1 MLFFMNKLLT
11 SRTAATGIAIILT
24 MIIVFH
30 LLVVSRVIPYD
41 IVWGGNI
48 SDPNDLWLMEAISI
62 AVNALLLFLVLAYM
76 DVVNVRPNKTVTKV
90 FFWIMFIF
98 FLLNTLGNIL
108 AKQSLETFIFT
119 PLTVLLSLFSLRI
132 AMNGKMEKKS

>member
-1 MLFFMNKLLT
+1 MLLFMNKLLT
-11 SRTAATGIAIILT
+11 SRAAATGIAIILSV
-24 MIIVFH
+24 IIVFH

-48 SDPNDLWLMEAISI
+48 SDSNDLWLMEAVSI
-62 AVNALLLFLVLAYM
+62 AVNALLLFLVFAYM
-76 DVVNVRPNKTVTKV
+76 GVIKVKVNRTVTKV
-90 FFWIMFIF
+90 FFWVMFIF

-119 PLTVLLSLFSLRI
+119 PLTVLLSLFSFRI
-132 AMNGKMEKKS
+132 AMNGELEKKP